1 MRNVLSLYVS
11 SGLSIELCIREGW
24 SASFFLSS
32 FFFFSF
38 LLYFV
43 LFCLVFVFF
52 FSLLDVEVPSYS
64 GVSSGR

>member
-11 SGLSIELCIREGW
+11 SGLSIELCIRKGC
-24 SASFFLSS
+24 SAFSSS
-32 FFFFSF
+32 FF